1 MTGKLALKRYNQFA
15 RYTIA
20 LVYLVILAGGIVRST
35 GSGMGCPDWPKCFG
49 LLVPPTHESQLPI
62 GYQEKY
68 KVEGHAAEFNVFHTW
83 TEYLNRLV
91 GAISGLFVIWL
102 AYLSLAIRKELKWV
116 TLVSFALILL
126 FGFQAWLG
134 KVVVDSYLSP
144 LKITIHMLLAF
155 IILLVLFILEQLT
168 SSHRAKPT
176 FNIGFAPWVLVGL
189 GIMVLVQ
196 VLLGTQVRESIDH
209 IANALAYQG
218 RGQWVSLLG
227 DVYDAHRFLGFAIVG
242 VTAYLVWFAESKEMK
257 GSREGRL
264 LFLLAGFVFLEMALG
279 MILGMF
285 GMPPWA
291 QPLHLLISSIIF
303 GLISLLL
310 LPFWFPKS
318 AVVNG

>member
-1 MTGKLALKRYNQFA
+1 MTGKPALKRYNQFA

-49 LLVPPTHESQLPI
+49 LLVPPTNASQLPL
-62 GYQEKY
+62 GYQDKY
-68 KVEGHAAEFNVFHTW
+68 QVEGHAAEFNVFHTW

-102 AYLSLAIRKELKWV
+102 AYLSLSIRKELKWV
-116 TLVSFALILL
+116 TIISFGMILL

-134 KVVVDSYLSP
+134 KIVVDSYLSP

-155 IILLVLFILEQLT
+155 VILLVLLALEHL
-168 SSHRAKPT
+168 SASGRAKPMLK
-176 FNIGFAPWVLVGL
+176 GGAVQWVLAVL
-189 GIMVLVQ
+189 GILVLIQ
-196 VLLGTQVRESIDH
+196 VLIGTQVREEIDH

-218 RGQWVSLLG
+218 REQWVSLLG
-227 DVYDAHRFLGFAIVG
+227 DIYNGHRLLGFSIVG
-242 VTAYLVWFAESKEMK
+242 ITAYLVWFAESKEMK

-291 QPLHLLISSIIF
+291 QPLHLLFSSFIF
-303 GLISLLL
+303 GLIGLLL
-310 LPFWFPKS
+310 LPFWFSKS
-318 AVVNG
+318 PVANA